1 MLGLVRDNIPLFL
14 LDTTDIPTVYRTEI
28 ATPSLCILKLGLASP
43 SPCPLTSHQY
53 QFDEIFLDPW
63 RGVLP
68 PLVSVAVVRTISFSI
83 YWSGADGGIKRLTG
97 EPSGS
102 CESCQQLSE
111 YLHAR
116 LRLVCPSLPLLLTT
130 TLTAQQWHQDSISST
145 CLFSAFQ
152 ADQTQQATGRE
163 GHAGGWGLFTLL
175 LDVASVSVRSQYHAS
190 INMIVSS
197 DFLHVPNVPFPSR
210 CPNLHVC
217 ESLNAI

>member
-1 MLGLVRDNIPLFL
+1 MLGLVRDNIPLSL
-14 LDTTDIPTVYRTEI
+14 LDTADIPTVYRTEV
-28 ATPSLCILKLGLASP
+28 APPNSGILKLGLASP

-53 QFDEIFLDPW
+53 QFDEIFLEPW

-83 YWSGADGGIKRLTG
+83 YWSGADDGIKRLTG

-130 TLTAQQWHQDSISST
+130 TLTAQQWHQDSISSMRPALVFLPFLQKGCGRSGEAS
-145 CLFSAFQ
+145 CL
-152 ADQTQQATGRE
+152 R
-163 GHAGGWGLFTLL
+163 
-175 LDVASVSVRSQYHAS
+175 
-190 INMIVSS
+190 
-197 DFLHVPNVPFPSR
+197 
-210 CPNLHVC
+210 
-217 ESLNAI
+217 